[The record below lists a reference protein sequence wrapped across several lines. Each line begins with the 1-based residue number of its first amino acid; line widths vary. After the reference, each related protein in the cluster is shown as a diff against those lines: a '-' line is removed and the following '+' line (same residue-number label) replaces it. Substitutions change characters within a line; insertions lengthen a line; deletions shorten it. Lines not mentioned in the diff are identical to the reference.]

1 MEQKFYTRKELAKAL
16 GISTQAVWNRTKRNP
31 ADPLFIKCEKILG
44 KTYGITEEEFNRV
57 VNLKYG
63 D

>member
-1 MEQKFYTRKELAKAL
+1 MEIKYYTRKELAKAL

-44 KTYGITEEEFNRV
+44 KTYGIAEEEFNRV
-57 VNLKYG
+57 VNLKNKN
-63 D
+63 